1 MVTANAQAQRWSD
14 RELVAAVDAL
24 VQPEADAGLLSGT
37 LLIAQG
43 DRILM
48 QRHYGFAHWELRV
61 PVSSASRFAV
71 ASITK
76 PMTAALAEMLA
87 LEGRLELDAPV
98 RRYIPGFPKG
108 PKGGDPT
115 VRQLLDHT
123 AGVPH
128 RVTEPVDET
137 QRLLPADIVERIK
150 KSELLF
156 EPGTETLYSSAGYT
170 ALARAIELVEQ
181 KPFASLLVERV
192 FKPAGMTGATDETS
206 QQLMPGRVMPYRFSV
221 DGSRLVVASA
231 RYKDMSFLTG
241 AGSVFA
247 TAEDLLHFAVA
258 MRAGTLG
265 KTAQAQVTAKEGTWR
280 GFYGRNNSEASL
292 DVLPS
297 EGITFVLLT
306 NLQSAVTWQ
315 LRAQVKNLLQRKP
328 TTAIQRP
335 GPVAPRF
342 EPASSFVGPYG
353 PPADP
358 VEISEVEGKLYRDD
372 NEFYPI
378 EGKRYFIPAS
388 GFTFRFQRTASG
400 KVDAMVTSN
409 PSGKETVRPRIE
421 KYPDPVKKS
430 TVVTALL
437 DMLAK
442 GLAGVSPEDQVRV
455 LKAGDALAA
464 TRRAV
469 LAKRRKERR
478 QRAGE

>member
-1 MVTANAQAQRWSD
+1 VATYAQGQPWSD
-14 RELVAAVDAL
+14 KELAAAVDAL

-37 LLIAQG
+37 LLIARG
-43 DRILM
+43 DRILF
-48 QRHYGFAHWELRV
+48 QRHYGFANWELRV
-61 PVSSASRFAV
+61 PVFAGSRFAV

-87 LEGRLELDAPV
+87 LEGRLDLAAPV

-108 PKGGDPT
+108 PKGGEPT

-150 KSELLF
+150 KRGLLF

-170 ALARAIELVEQ
+170 TLARVIEVVEQ
-181 KPFASLLVERV
+181 KAFASILAERV
-192 FKPAGMTGATDETS
+192 FKPARMTGATDETS

-221 DGSRLVVASA
+221 DGARLVVARA
-231 RYKDMSFLTG
+231 PYKDMSFLTG
-241 AGSVFA
+241 AGSVYA
-247 TAEDLLHFAVA
+247 TAEDLLHLAAA
-258 MRAGTLG
+258 MQAGTLG
-265 KTAQAQVTAKEGTWR
+265 KTAQAQVTANDGTWR

-297 EGITFVLLT
+297 EGLTLVLLT

-328 TTAIQRP
+328 TTAIRRP

-342 EPASSFVGPYG
+342 EPASSFVGRYG
-353 PPADP
+353 SPASP

-372 NEFYPI
+372 NEIYPV
-378 EGKRYFIPAS
+378 EGQRYCIPAS
-388 GFTFRFQRTASG
+388 GSIMRFRRTASG
-400 KVDAMVTSN
+400 TVDAMVTVN
-409 PSGKETVRPRIE
+409 ASGQETVLPRIE
-421 KYPDPVKKS
+421 
-430 TVVTALL
+430 
-437 DMLAK
+437 
-442 GLAGVSPEDQVRV
+442 R
-455 LKAGDALAA
+455 
-464 TRRAV
+464 
-469 LAKRRKERR
+469 
-478 QRAGE
+478 

>member
-1 MVTANAQAQRWSD
+1 MMNHRVLALALSCLASVPTNAQGQPWSD
-14 RELVAAVDAL
+14 KELAAAVDAL

-43 DRILM
+43 DRILI
-48 QRHYGFAHWELRV
+48 QRNYGFANWELQV
-61 PVSSASRFAV
+61 PVSRSSRFAI

-87 LEGRLELDAPV
+87 VEGRLDLDAPV

-137 QRLLPADIVERIK
+137 QRLLPADIVERVK
-150 KSELLF
+150 KRGLLF

-170 ALARAIELVEQ
+170 ALARVIELVEQ
-181 KPFASLLVERV
+181 KAFASVLAERI

-206 QQLMPGRVMPYRFSV
+206 QQLMPGRVMPYRFSA
-221 DGSRLVVASA
+221 DGARLLIASA
-231 RYKDMSFLTG
+231 PYKDLSFLTG
-241 AGSVFA
+241 AGSVYA
-247 TAEDLLHFAVA
+247 TAEDLLHLAAA
-258 MRAGTLG
+258 MRMGTLG
-265 KTAQAQVTAKEGTWR
+265 KTAQAQVAVKERTWR
-280 GFYGRNNSEASL
+280 GFYGRTNSEASV

-297 EGITFVLLT
+297 EGITLVLLT

-342 EPASSFVGPYG
+342 EPTSSFVGRYG
-353 PPADP
+353 SPASP
-358 VEISEVEGKLYRDD
+358 VEISEVEGKLYRDE

-378 EGKRYFIPAS
+378 EGRRYCIPAS
-388 GFTFRFQRTASG
+388 GSIMRFRRTASG
-400 KVDAMVTSN
+400 KVDAMVTVN
-409 PSGKETVRPRIE
+409 GSGQETVLPRIE
-421 KYPDPVKKS
+421 
-430 TVVTALL
+430 
-437 DMLAK
+437 
-442 GLAGVSPEDQVRV
+442 G
-455 LKAGDALAA
+455 KAN
-464 TRRAV
+464 
-469 LAKRRKERR
+469 
-478 QRAGE
+478 